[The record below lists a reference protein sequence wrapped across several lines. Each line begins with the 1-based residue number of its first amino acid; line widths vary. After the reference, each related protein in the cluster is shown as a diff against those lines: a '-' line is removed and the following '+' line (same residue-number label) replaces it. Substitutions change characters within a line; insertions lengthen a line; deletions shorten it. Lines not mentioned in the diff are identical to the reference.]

1 MLVVLGLDLY
11 PMFYSF
17 WISIQ
22 RIDLL
27 GGQSSFVGLEN
38 YTRLL
43 NDPIVE
49 MSILNTMYFT
59 AVSLALQT
67 AIGLAIALVL
77 NENFPGRGV
86 VRALV
91 FIPWAMPAIAN
102 ATLWQWIYH
111 PNYGVLGAV
120 LFDLGLV
127 SGPVQWLA
135 NPYLAMNMII
145 FADSWKTVPFY
156 AIMFLAAMQGIP
168 NELYQAAEIDGAGR
182 WRRFLAVTVPFLKPM
197 LLIVLVLRTM
207 ETLRVFDI
215 IYVLTGGGPGGATTV
230 LGWVAYLQAFQ
241 NLDFSVGAAAANLI
255 VVGAV
260 LIAWFYTR
268 VLRNSGVEAN

>member
-1 MLVVLGLDLY
+1 
-11 PMFYSF
+11 
-17 WISIQ
+17 
-22 RIDLL
+22 
-27 GGQSSFVGLEN
+27 
-38 YTRLL
+38 LL